1 MKIKFIVITLFLIG
15 IVWVPINT
23 YAQDRP
29 LNDDFGNTSDTFQEN
44 FFEGLKQKSIENYEM
59 ALNALD
65 KAEVAAKDNQE
76 NKAVVYFEKGKNLA
90 ALKRYKEAENNYNR
104 VLEWSPEKIEVLE
117 ALYEIYYED
126 KNYDAAIL
134 LVEKLILQDSDYKED
149 LANLYHR
156 TKQYDKALVILDEID
171 EDWGESNYRNAL
183 RSQIYRVTGNS
194 SQAIS
199 KLEKKI
205 DKNPKSEQEYL
216 NLIFLYSEDGNS
228 EKAFEIAK
236 ELIKQ
241 IPNSQLVHFALYKY
255 YLEDGESEKAIKSMN
270 IIFSSNQIE
279 LKRKNRVLE
288 DFLLFVKNNPSYKT
302 KINGLIT
309 NVLKG
314 GDSHTYLLL
323 GDFYLLEGDKEKSLN
338 FYKEGIKSDSD
349 NFGLLKTTIL
359 LQIEVEKYKE
369 AIVLSDVGLEIF
381 PAQPLLYLVNG
392 VANNELKNIDQAIE
406 ILETGLDYLFD
417 DPKME
422 YDFYQQLTIA
432 YTLKGNTKK
441 AKLYHK
447 KASELSI
454 INQKKIKP

>member
-447 KASELSI
+447 KASELSM

>member
-29 LNDDFGNTSDTFQEN
+29 LNDDLGNTSDTFQEN

-279 LKRKNRVLE
+279 LKKKNRVLE

-309 NVLKG
+309 NGLKG

-338 FYKEGIKSDSD
+338 FYKEGIKSDPD

>member
-1 MKIKFIVITLFLIG
+1 LKNKFIFLTLFLIG
-15 IVWVPINT
+15 IIWVPINT

-29 LNDDFGNTSDTFQEN
+29 LNDDLGNTSDTFQEN
-44 FFEGLKQKSIENYEM
+44 FFEALKQKSIENYEL

-90 ALKRYKEAENNYNR
+90 ALKRYEEAENNYNR

-183 RSQIYRVTGNS
+183 RSQIYRVTGNT

-216 NLIFLYSEDGNS
+216 NLIFLYSEEGNS
-228 EKAFEIAK
+228 GKAFEIAK

-241 IPNSQLVHFALYKY
+241 MPNSQLVHFALYKY

-279 LKRKNRVLE
+279 RKSKNRVLE
-288 DFLLFVKNNPSYKT
+288 DFLLFAKNNPSYKT
-302 KINGLIT
+302 KIDGLIT
-309 NVLKG
+309 NGLKG
-314 GDSHTYLLL
+314 GDSQTYLLL

-338 FYKEGIKSDSD
+338 FYKEGTKSDSD
-349 NFGLLKTTIL
+349 NFGLLKNTIL
-359 LQIEVEKYKE
+359 LQIEVEKYKD

-392 VANNELKNIDQAIE
+392 VANNELKNVDQAIE
-406 ILETGLDYLFD
+406 VLETGLDYLFD

-454 INQKKIKP
+454 INQKTDN